1 MRARLLLRE
10 FWLSPWGRTLW
21 DDGHARITSPSSRR
35 ESIAALRRGLRGLKG
50 GVSLACL
57 LTKYRGARHRAEA
70 PPLSLEQVLAAD
82 AHPVNATLLGRFV
95 SSNDNGPVTV
105 PRGLT
110 VTVSV

>member
-1 MRARLLLRE
+1 M
-10 FWLSPWGRTLW
+10 
-21 DDGHARITSPSSRR
+21 
-35 ESIAALRRGLRGLKG
+35 G
-50 GVSLACL
+50 GVSLAYL

-70 PPLSLEQVLAAD
+70 PPLSLEQVLARAD

-110 VTVSV
+110 GTVSV